1 MNNISRLQSDL
12 IPSGGVYSSL
22 LIGLIWHF
30 TDVCRTD
37 LREIFP
43 DVTTYISMLLVL
55 LVLND
60 AAQNGLSALQN
71 F

>member
-1 MNNISRLQSDL
+1 MKIIIRNNSL
-12 IPSGGVYSSL
+12 SSP